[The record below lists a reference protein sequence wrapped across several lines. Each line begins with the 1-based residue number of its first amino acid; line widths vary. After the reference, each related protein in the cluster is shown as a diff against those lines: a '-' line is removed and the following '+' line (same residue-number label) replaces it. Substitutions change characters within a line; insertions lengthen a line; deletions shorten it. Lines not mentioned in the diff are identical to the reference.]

1 MEHIESQDKVNF
13 FKESVL
19 MQNYVLS
26 DVVTKVV
33 YFSVVTT
40 AFVFVAILLMTGIH
54 S

>member
-1 MEHIESQDKVNF
+1 
-13 FKESVL
+13 

>member
-1 MEHIESQDKVNF
+1 
-13 FKESVL
+13 

-33 YFSVVTT
+33 YFSVVAT

-54 S
+54 SKPHRRTLHASDPS

>member
-1 MEHIESQDKVNF
+1 
-13 FKESVL
+13 
-19 MQNYVLS
+19 MQNYLLS

-33 YFSVVTT
+33 YFSVVVT